1 MKTFTQYL
9 TEKIDFR
16 LGGSLNKG
24 EVYKSFEEL
33 EKGDKVYVYSVQHR
47 GVMCV
52 TEKKEYELEEV
63 KRRVNDNA
71 ISLVTNTYIHIT
83 FTIQPENFESQIAF
97 MSKFYD
103 VSAKDDVW
111 WIISTM
117 PDANSEAKDVAEEAM
132 KNEAIERKKIEKRK
146 KMTTDESVDFRLGGS
161 ADKGYAPSKTFG
173 ELDVNDKF
181 YRYIVDTDNKVVK
194 NDYETIISVND
205 YDYRLIKLNKC
216 WKSIISK
223 SSLFVDNGTSA
234 TYSMVYSTRQL
245 RHAEAIS
252 IAVDAMKSGKPHEI
266 IKIEESV
273 DFRLGGSQNKDG
285 RAEIKSFDKLEEDD
299 VLYIYSMRSGKSV
312 ERTKD
317 TIVSYEIYN
326 GDSSNYKEVE
336 ISLANLHH
344 PIIIYMTDE
353 DLSKPCY
360 VADSK
365 TKVFSTYE
373 MTDGEVIDALK
384 NHFNY

>member
-1 MKTFTQYL
+1 L

-52 TEKKEYELEEV
+52 TEKREYELEEV
-63 KRRVNDNA
+63 KRRAKDNT

-83 FTIQPENFESQIAF
+83 FNIQPENFESQIAF

-103 VSAKDDVW
+103 VSTKDDVW

-132 KNEAIERKKIEKRK
+132 KNEVIERKKIEKRK
-146 KMTTDESVDFRLGGS
+146 KMTTD
-161 ADKGYAPSKTFG
+161 
-173 ELDVNDKF
+173 
-181 YRYIVDTDNKVVK
+181 
-194 NDYETIISVND
+194 
-205 YDYRLIKLNKC
+205 
-216 WKSIISK
+216 
-223 SSLFVDNGTSA
+223 
-234 TYSMVYSTRQL
+234 
-245 RHAEAIS
+245 
-252 IAVDAMKSGKPHEI
+252 
-266 IKIEESV
+266 ESV

-299 VLYIYSMRSGKSV
+299 VLYIYSMRSRKSV

-353 DLSKPCY
+353 DLSKSCY

-373 MTDGEVIDALK
+373 MSDEEVIDALK